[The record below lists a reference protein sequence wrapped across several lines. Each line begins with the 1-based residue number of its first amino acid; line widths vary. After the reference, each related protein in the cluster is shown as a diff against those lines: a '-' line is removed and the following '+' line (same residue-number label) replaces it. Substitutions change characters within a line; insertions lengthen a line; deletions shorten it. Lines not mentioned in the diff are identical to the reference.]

1 MTVRRAFLRVVFGTI
16 LAGGA
21 NGAISSLHNGDSGL
35 LLAQVPSDQRGS
47 GEVDQLLFVQSPE
60 RDLGGHAIVVIWM
73 PQPLQRLCLGKT
85 ATQCSII
92 DYCIRTT
99 NRGSPQCKNIGINL
113 QRIPPYPPATLP
125 RRMQSVVLSYLS
137 PTKFAP
143 LQDFF
148 RNASRASL
156 ESISMDARI
165 KARIRY
171 TATPNDGFELL
182 DVLAVPPF

>member
-1 MTVRRAFLRVVFGTI
+1 V
-16 LAGGA
+16 GGFS
-21 NGAISSLHNGDSGL
+21 GALTSSHNGHSTL
-35 LLAQVPSDQRGS
+35 LLAQSLSDQPGTI
-47 GEVDQLLFVQSPE
+47 ELDELLFVQSPE
-60 RDLGGHAIVVIWM
+60 RDLGGHAIVVIWI

-99 NRGSPQCKNIGINL
+99 NRGSSSQCRDIGVNL
-113 QRIPPYPPATLP
+113 ARIPPYPPGTRP
-125 RRMQSVVLSYLS
+125 HRMQSVVLSYLA

-148 RNASRASL
+148 RNAPRTSL
-156 ESISMDARI
+156 ERISMDARI

-171 TATPNDGFELL
+171 TTKPNDDGFELL
-182 DVLAVPPF
+182 EVLAGAPF